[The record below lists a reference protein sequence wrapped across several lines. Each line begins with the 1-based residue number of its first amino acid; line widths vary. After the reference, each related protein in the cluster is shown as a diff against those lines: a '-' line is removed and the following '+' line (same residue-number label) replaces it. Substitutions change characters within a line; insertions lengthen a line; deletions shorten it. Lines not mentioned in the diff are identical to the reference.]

1 MLLVSRSFQ
10 VLRRRA
16 RVIRVFSAFLALLL
30 TPVALILFAILFL
43 GLGFPDASP
52 GEILRDTWRWT
63 LGFFVRLFSGHALRP
78 FTLRSVSGARFC
90 DAFARYPN
98 QALRPTAAF

>member
-43 GLGFPDASP
+43 GLGFPDATP
-52 GEILRDTWRWT
+52 GEILRDTWRWIF
-63 LGFFVRLFSGHALRP
+63 GFFVRLFSGHALRP
-78 FTLRSVSGARFC
+78 FSPLTKHCGQRLL
-90 DAFARYPN
+90 PN
-98 QALRPTAAF
+98 GTRRRASLQPEF